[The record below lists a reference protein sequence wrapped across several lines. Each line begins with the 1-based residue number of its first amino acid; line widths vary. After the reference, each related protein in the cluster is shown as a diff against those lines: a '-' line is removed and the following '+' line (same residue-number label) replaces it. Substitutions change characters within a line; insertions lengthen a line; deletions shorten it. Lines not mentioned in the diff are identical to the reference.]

1 MTVTE
6 RVAYLKGLTEGLDL
20 DTSTKEGKLLSAII
34 DVLDDLAFEVSDLQ
48 EVVGELGEQIDM
60 IDEDLDGLEEIVYDE
75 ENYDD
80 DDDDDDDDDCDC
92 EDGDLYEIVCPS
104 CGDSIYLDE
113 DMVAEGEMECPNCGE
128 HLEFDFDEDDEEEET
143 EDDK

>member
-1 MTVTE
+1 MTDMTVTE

-20 DTSTKEGKLLSAII
+20 DTSTKEGKLLTAII

-75 ENYDD
+75 EDYDD
-80 DDDDDDDDDCDC
+80 DEDCDCC

-113 DMVAEGEMECPNCGE
+113 DMVEEGEMDCPNCGE

-143 EDDK
+143 EGDE